1 MTRRN
6 KKRRHNPHQHLT
18 PLSAETVERVLYGT
32 ALPDMHT
39 EKRLAE
45 SRKEVPHMPSLQEAL
60 QAAVQR
66 NQQAALTQIIDA
78 WEDDEPLPQPQPE
91 PQPQEKQAMKKPP
104 SRITNNVSRDTFDFI
119 RANPG
124 LTRREICDKL
134 MAQGHKHSSVTSLVS
149 QLHRTSQIERR
160 GDKFYAIMTEYTPIN
175 QVAMRRKLKQQ
186 KKQAKQV
193 STMPLPPLTLLDPT
207 PHPAGLAALQPAAA
221 PASAPVVISNDVE
234 HILNTLPIK
243 QARTLYDELHKVF
256 GSK

>member
-1 MTRRN
+1 MTRKN
-6 KKRRHNPHQHLT
+6 KKRRHNPHNNAVVLGA
-18 PLSAETVERVLYGT
+18 SEVERRIYGT

-78 WEDDEPLPQPQPE
+78 WEDDEPIPQPE
-91 PQPQEKQAMKKPP
+91 AQPQPQEKQTMKTPP

-124 LTRREICDKL
+124 LTRNEICEQL
-134 MAQGHKHSSVTSLVS
+134 VAQGHKHSSVTSLVS

-186 KKQAKQV
+186 KAVTKQV
-193 STMPLPPLTLLDPT
+193 STMPLPPLTLPDPA
-207 PHPAGLAALQPAAA
+207 PHPAALAHAHA
-221 PASAPVVISNDVE
+221 PAVISNEVE

-243 QARTLYDELHKVF
+243 QARALYDELHKVF